1 MKKQL
6 IAAAVATSVSAIAFA
21 DISITGNANYEYFAK
36 ETTTGMKIND
46 ADTEVNLSIKGKSGD
61 TTVVANLELTSSTD
75 NASTDSGDDTGLDV
89 EDLYIT
95 TKVGDFN
102 IKAGDYASGTT
113 ALGGEIDNGGR
124 AINKVDINTTVG
136 GVKVGYAVSSSKD
149 TTGVDSDYTSLAT
162 DSAAVYASTDINGIT
177 VAVKEQSDTYTL
189 VGAKGSV
196 AGVDFR
202 IEQWDNDSATTG
214 DALFYEVGTK
224 VGNLNVSYAAID
236 ADKAEIVTEDDSSI
250 FAREMAVSGNGHDY
264 VDGVNQI
271 TVSTVMDGTTLTAKL
286 GELTGTAGYQDAAF
300 SQIGAKRKLASGAT
314 INVTYDDYESP
325 NLASTDTMT
334 DTQVLEIDLSIAF

>member
-1 MKKQL
+1 MKKQI
-6 IAAAVATSVSAIAFA
+6 IAAAVAASVSAFALA
-21 DISITGNANYEYFAK
+21 DISITGNANYEYFSK
-36 ETTTGMKIND
+36 DTNGIKTND
-46 ADTEVNLSIKGKSGD
+46 ADTEVNLKVVGKTGD
-61 TTVVANLELTSSTD
+61 TSVVANFEIDGSSDNTSVT
-75 NASTDSGDDTGLDV
+75 AFQV
-89 EDLYIT
+89 EDVYLT

-102 IKAGDYASGTT
+102 VKAGDFASGTT

-136 GVKVGYAVSSSKD
+136 GVKVGYAVSSAKD
-149 TTGVDSDYTSLAT
+149 SGKNNSDYSVYGT

-177 VAVKEQSDTYTL
+177 VAVKENTDTYTL

-196 AGVDFR
+196 AGIDFR
-202 IEQWDNDSATTG
+202 VESWDNDSSATG
-214 DALFYEVGTK
+214 DVLFYELGGK
-224 VGNLNVSYAAID
+224 LGSMNVSYAAID
-236 ADKAEIVTEDDSSI
+236 ADKAGIVTEDDSSI
-250 FAREMAVSGNGHDY
+250 FAQEMASSGTGKSN

-300 SQIGAKRKLASGAT
+300 SQLGAKRTLASGAT
-314 INVTYDDYESP
+314 VNVTYDDYE
-325 NLASTDTMT
+325 ATGKTTAEAMT